1 MTHISISKHGSKV
14 WYRCEG
20 HSGYADKGKD
30 IVCAAI
36 SILSHSYATL
46 IEDLDR
52 HKQIKV
58 NRFIAMDGLTDII
71 VEDENNVLKNV
82 IKMQVLGFSSLEE
95 QFSSNLHLEWGEIK
109 K

>member
-20 HSGYADKGKD
+20 HSGYAEPGKD
-30 IVCAAI
+30 IVCSAI
-36 SILSHSYATL
+36 SILSHSYAAL
-46 IEDLDR
+46 IEDLEKHR
-52 HKQIKV
+52 QVKV
-58 NRFIAMDGLTDII
+58 NRFITRDGLVDII

-82 IKMQVLGFSSLEE
+82 IKSQILGFSSLEE